1 MKNAIFICKLCI
13 TSIFL
18 WSWSCCEDDHNHPI
32 GPPAP
37 TAHEFAQLRNAA
49 YNNLKQEFSFNTE
62 DGLITLTTQ
71 NGTTITF
78 DASCLTK
85 NGTAITGT
93 ASLEYAEIFNRGNM
107 LTSHKTTMGN
117 TGNGTMGL
125 LVSGGIFNLNAAQDG
140 ESLGTTCGYRLT
152 VPGFLTGGTN
162 NQMTLWNGTINEDE
176 NLIWNENPVN
186 NEQNGIFIEGS
197 DYFLLSQNFGWTN
210 IDRFYTDSRPKTTL
224 YVDVPLDYNP
234 SNCAV
239 YISYNGEPHALA
251 FLDKYD
257 MATGLFTE
265 HYGQIP
271 VGLECHIILVSEHN
285 GEWTYAIKDETI
297 VADEV
302 ITFTADE
309 LTTISEANLIALI
322 NSLP

>member
-1 MKNAIFICKLCI
+1 MKNAIFICKLFI
-13 TSIFL
+13 TAILF
-18 WSWSCCEDDHNHPI
+18 WSWSCCGEDTHHPI

-37 TAHEFAQLRNAA
+37 TAKEFAQLRNTAF
-49 YNNLKQEFSFNTE
+49 NNIKQEFSFNTK
-62 DGLITLTTQ
+62 DGLVTLTTH

-85 NGTAITGT
+85 NGETITGT
-93 ASLEYAEIFNRGNM
+93 ASLEYAEIFNRGHM
-107 LTSHKTTMGN
+107 LTCHKPTMGN
-117 TGNGTMGL
+117 TGNSNISL
-125 LVSGGIFNLNAAQDG
+125 LLSGGVFNLNAIQG
-140 ESLGTTCGYRLT
+140 SEPLETSCGYQLT
-152 VPGFLTGGTN
+152 VPGSLTGGPDN
-162 NQMTLWNGTINEDE
+162 GMTLWNGTINEDD
-176 NLIWNENPVN
+176 NIVWNENPMN
-186 NEQNGIFIEGS
+186 NEQNGVFIEGS
-197 DYFLLSQNFGWTN
+197 DYFLLSQNFGWTS

-239 YISYNGEPHALA
+239 YISYNGKPHALA

-257 MATGLFTE
+257 RATGLFSE

-297 VADEV
+297 QADEV

-309 LTTISEANLIALI
+309 LATINEASLISVINNL
-322 NSLP
+322 P